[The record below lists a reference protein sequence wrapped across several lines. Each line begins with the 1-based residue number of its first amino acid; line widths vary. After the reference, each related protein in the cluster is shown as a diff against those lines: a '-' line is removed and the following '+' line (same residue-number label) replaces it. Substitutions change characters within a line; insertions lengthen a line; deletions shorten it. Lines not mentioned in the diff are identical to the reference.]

1 MPRSLCVD
9 PTLITAATQAIRDVG
24 LPAVVCLIL
33 LYLLK
38 RQQDSATKQ
47 NEILSA
53 LTEHVFE
60 GSERQISN
68 SQKLEDI
75 KGILNRGVCNIT
87 RQDQR
92 G

>member
-1 MPRSLCVD
+1 MINAVSELVTR
-9 PTLITAATQAIRDVG
+9 VG
-24 LPAVVCLIL
+24 LPAVVSLIL

-60 GSERQISN
+60 AAERGTSN
-68 SQKLEDI
+68 GQKLDRLE
-75 KGILNRGVCNIT
+75 GMLNRGVCK
-87 RQDQR
+87 
-92 G
+92 GK